1 MCSLYV
7 YDIFITYSPHGH
19 CIYESGFKK
28 KYTEQFVKSSILW
41 ETIDV

>member
-1 MCSLYV
+1 MFTIYSLHTHHMV
-7 YDIFITYSPHGH
+7 TVFMKVD
-19 CIYESGFKK
+19 FKK